1 MFLEM
6 LEKVDF
12 LSPIFY
18 QILYMTVIGSIVG
31 LIVYFI
37 RNIFDNK
44 ISGKWKCIMWCIVLA
59 VLLIPVRIEVKTN
72 KTSIIHNEIIDRVE
86 QIKNIASYEDTKIN
100 LSEHQEEILISKE
113 NNEKFESN
121 EISETNIPQISDII
135 NDADIKTLSINVIIP
150 YIWLLGTFFFTFVFL
165 CGLLK
170 IRKRMSKN
178 IYTDKRLERILEE
191 CKEQLNINKNIKI
204 ILQKYKK
211 VPSIFGIFKPSILIT
226 DSVLEEDDETI
237 KYIFLHE
244 LSHYKRKDTIFNF
257 ILLCALSVH
266 WFNPIVWFLFNKI
279 RQDIEIG
286 ADELASK
293 KLNKNQKKEYG
304 MVLINLLKNR
314 QEESYTANML
324 CMSDTFKNMERR
336 ILMIKGKPKSIILS
350 FIIVILI
357 CGAIAGA
364 VFIKFTS
371 QENNVIN
378 DINKDIGNSNV
389 QTPIEI
395 LKTKDLK
402 ITGGSGFSEGLAYVT
417 LDRLK
422 EGVYIDK
429 QGNIVSIPN
438 AIGYDFSDGLT
449 LIYKNGAY
457 GFADKNGNIVID
469 YIYESA
475 FPFSSGVAPVKKG
488 GKWGYIDTKGN
499 VVVDFSLEENQ
510 ANYFFEGLQCIYDS
524 EKNKYG
530 FVDIEGNIIIDC
542 IYDNVG
548 FFSEGLCCVEKDRK
562 IGYIDKQGNVAVD
575 FKFTPLDG
583 GNYGFFDDLALV
595 YDGNKEVFIDRQ
607 GNVVLIP
614 QYIVC
619 SSFFEGLCIV
629 KNDGGKCGFMD
640 KKGNVVIDFQYD
652 GVYSMFSDG
661 VALVEKDGKY
671 AFIDHNGNEVI
682 GNLEE

>member
-72 KTSIIHNEIIDRVE
+72 KTSIIQNEIINRVE
-86 QIKNIASYEDTKIN
+86 EIKNIASYEEVKGILN
-100 LSEHQEEILISKE
+100 EQEEISSSRE
-113 NNEKFESN
+113 NNEKIESN
-121 EISETNIPQISDII
+121 KILEKNIPQISEII
-135 NDADIKTLSINVIIP
+135 NDVDIKTLSINVIIP
-150 YIWLLGTFFFTFVFL
+150 YIWLLGSFFFVLVFV

-178 IYTDKRLERILEE
+178 IYIDKRLEIILEE
-191 CKEQLNINKNIKI
+191 CKEQLNINKNVKI

-211 VPSIFGIFKPSILIT
+211 VPSIFGIFNPSILVTNSI
-226 DSVLEEDDETI
+226 LEEDDETI

-244 LSHYKRKDTIFNF
+244 LSHYKRKDTIFNL
-257 ILLCALSVH
+257 ILLCALSIH

-304 MVLINLLKNR
+304 MVLINSLKNR

-350 FIIVILI
+350 FIIVIFI
-357 CGAIAGA
+357 CVTIAGA

-378 DINKDIGNSNV
+378 DIGKESGKTNLE
-389 QTPIEI
+389 TAIEN
-395 LKTKDLK
+395 LKTKNLK

-422 EGVYIDK
+422 QGVYIDI

-438 AIGYDFSDGLT
+438 ALGYDFSDGLT
-449 LIYKNGAY
+449 VIYKNSAY

-469 YIYESA
+469 FIYESA
-475 FPFSSGVAPVKKG
+475 YPFSSGVAQVKKN

-510 ANYFFEGLQCIYDS
+510 VNYFFEGLRCVYDS
-524 EKNKYG
+524 DKNKYG
-530 FVDIEGNIIIDC
+530 FVDIEGNVIIDY
-542 IYDNVG
+542 IYDNIG
-548 FFSEGLCCVEKDRK
+548 FFSEGLCCVEKDGK
-562 IGYIDKQGNVAVD
+562 IGYIDKQGNIAVD
-575 FKFTPLDG
+575 FKFVPLEG
-583 GNYGFFDDLALV
+583 GNYGFFDGLALV
-595 YDGNKEVFIDRQ
+595 YDGNKEVFIDKQ

-614 QYIVC
+614 QYVVC

-629 KNDGGKCGFMD
+629 KNDSGKCGFMD
-640 KKGNVVIDFQYD
+640 KQGNIVIDFQYD
-652 GVYSMFSDG
+652 GIYSMFSEG

-671 AFIDHNGNEVI
+671 TFIDHNGKEVI
-682 GNLEE
+682 GRLEE